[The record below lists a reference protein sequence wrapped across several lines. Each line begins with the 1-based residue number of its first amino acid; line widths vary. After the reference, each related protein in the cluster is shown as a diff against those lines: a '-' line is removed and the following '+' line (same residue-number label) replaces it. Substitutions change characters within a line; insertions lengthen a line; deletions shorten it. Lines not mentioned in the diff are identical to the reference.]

1 MLTPASVSASAGMA
15 TASDNSDAAI
25 FERIRKAPFGQHYTE
40 LVTSAPCSIQCAIS
54 LRTRYESAGS
64 ARSQSTTGVADDA
77 FSHTSR
83 TSAAS
88 SSSPS
93 EAGFTVLLVR

>member
-15 TASDNSDAAI
+15 IARDSRAAV
-25 FERIRKAPFGQHYTE
+25 FERIEKPPFGQHYTE

-64 ARSQSTTGVADDA
+64 ARSHSATGVADDA

-88 SSSPS
+88 SSSLS
-93 EAGFTVLLVR
+93 DAGFTALLV